1 MSLREDIVQEQKI
14 AMKERNAEKL
24 SVLRMLWSA
33 IKNLEIEKKY
43 ELADEEVQGVVSK
56 QLNQLKDSQKDFDRG
71 GRQDL
76 VDSAQREIEILQLYL
91 PVQLD
96 KDAVKK
102 VIREVIL
109 ETCASSPADIG
120 KVMATAMGRLK
131 GQADGSLVRELT
143 QDILSS

>member
-1 MSLREDIVQEQKI
+1 MSLREDILQEQKI
-14 AMKERNAEKL
+14 AMKARNADKL

-33 IKNLEIEKKY
+33 IKNLEIEKQH
-43 ELADEEVQGVVSK
+43 ELSDEEIQSVVSK
-56 QLNQLKDSQKDFDRG
+56 QVKQLKDSQKDFDLG

-76 VDSAQREIEILQLYL
+76 VDSAQREIEILQYYL
-91 PVQLD
+91 PTQLAED
-96 KDAVKK
+96 DIKK
-102 VIREVIL
+102 VIREVIS
-109 ETCASSPADIG
+109 EIGASSPADIG